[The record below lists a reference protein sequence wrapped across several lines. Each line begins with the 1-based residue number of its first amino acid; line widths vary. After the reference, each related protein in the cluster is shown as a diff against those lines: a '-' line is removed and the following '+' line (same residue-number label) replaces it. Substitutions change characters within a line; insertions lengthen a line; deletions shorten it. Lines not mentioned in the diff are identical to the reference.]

1 MFLNNLNY
9 SPSVRFLSPNTGY
22 TGFTFTGVTFLLKLL
37 LSQVAAPTKQD
48 AIEWAEIIKETAESA
63 SHREEENRKKER
75 AMRIARE
82 LSNLVVYCQSVVFN
96 NERSDFYCHCL
107 YLPIF
112 FALCK
117 KDFVNV
123 KFLLW

>member
-1 MFLNNLNY
+1 M
-9 SPSVRFLSPNTGY
+9 
-22 TGFTFTGVTFLLKLL
+22 

-96 NERSDFYCHCL
+96 NDRSDFYCHCL
-107 YLPIF
+107 YLPIRNVYSCTNASF
-112 FALCK
+112 IAEFSQAFAEK
-117 KDFVNV
+117 K
-123 KFLLW
+123 